1 MGTLSNSVIDAAL
14 NYISTNC
21 NKAQVV
27 TSVSAILVNSI
38 TLNAGNYGSAV
49 DNSGSGGGR
58 KIQCLQSSTSDMKS
72 IAVTGSGN
80 AYKVRLL
87 ATSTVHVTASISG
100 APVAL
105 TSTDLVNLNTF
116 SVIIRDPT

>member
-1 MGTLSNSVIDAAL
+1 MGTLSNSVLDAAL
-14 NYISTNC
+14 DYISTNC

-27 TSVSAILVNSI
+27 TSASAVLVNSV
-38 TLNAGNYGSAV
+38 TLNAGNFGAAA

-58 KIQCLQSSTSDMKS
+58 KKLCLVSSASDMKS

-87 ATSTVHVTASISG
+87 ATSTVHVVASIAS
-100 APVAL
+100 APIAL
-105 TSTDLVNLNTF
+105 TSTDFVNLGTF
-116 SVIIRDPT
+116 NVIIRDPL